1 MGASDSS
8 SLAPAW
14 VAVIS
19 LFEGVSLLALGL
31 LHVAAERLGFAVTPV
46 GPVLLL
52 EAACGALLLVAALAC
67 SSGSALAWPVTLGAH
82 VIAIAGVLLGIG
94 GLAGTGSAS
103 PENAVF
109 HPFVLAVL
117 VPTTV
122 YLLTQRG
129 RRNLQSVS

>member
-1 MGASDSS
+1 MAASESS

-31 LHVAAERLGFAVTPV
+31 LHVAAERLGFGVGPI
-46 GPVLLL
+46 GPVLLV

-67 SSGSALAWPVTLGAH
+67 SNGSSLAWPITLGAH
-82 VIAIAGVLLGIG
+82 LAAIAGVLVGIG
-94 GLAGTGSAS
+94 GLAAAGSVA

-109 HPFVLAVL
+109 HPFLLAVL
-117 VPTTV
+117 LPTTV
-122 YLLTQRG
+122 YLVTARG
-129 RRNLQSVS
+129 RRNLQPLT